1 MCITYTYLMAEE
13 KTRVDFNA
21 PASIVERADNVA
33 ELLDISRT
41 RLLIDALQDEL
52 DEVVNDEGFR
62 SHLREAY
69 YDERVDFQTVK
80 SVLGQEEAMRMK
92 LLRASIDKEPPE
104 PQLKAELPTDD
115 EFYDGEVPVW
125 RSEETVDNDDA
136 ESTA

>member
-1 MCITYTYLMAEE
+1 MAEE

-62 SHLREAY
+62 SHLRDAY
-69 YDERVDFQTVK
+69 YDERIDFQTVK

-92 LLRASIDKEPPE
+92 LLRASIDRDPPE
-104 PQLKAELPTDD
+104 PQLKAELPTDE

-125 RSEETVDNDDA
+125 RSDEAPDNDDA

>member
-1 MCITYTYLMAEE
+1 MAEE

-21 PASIVERADNVA
+21 PTSIVERADNVA

-52 DEVVNDEGFR
+52 DELVDDEGFR
-62 SHLREAY
+62 SHLRDAY
-69 YDERVDFQTVK
+69 YDERIDFQTVQ

-92 LLRASIDKEPPE
+92 LLRASIDREPPE
-104 PQLKAELPTDD
+104 PQLKAELPSGD

-125 RSEETVDNDDA
+125 RSDSEEAADDEDA

>member
-1 MCITYTYLMAEE
+1 MAEE

-21 PASIVERADNVA
+21 PASIVERADNAA

-41 RLLIDALQDEL
+41 QLLIDALQDEL
-52 DEVVNDEGFR
+52 DELADDDGFR
-62 SHLREAY
+62 SRLRDAY

-92 LLRASIDKEPPE
+92 LLRASIDREPPE
-104 PQLKAELPTDD
+104 PRLKAELPTDD

-125 RSEETVDNDDA
+125 RSDEAGDGDDA

>member
-1 MCITYTYLMAEE
+1 MAEE

-21 PASIVERADNVA
+21 PASIVERADKVA

-52 DEVVNDEGFR
+52 DELVNDDGFR
-62 SHLREAY
+62 SRLRDAY

-80 SVLGQEEAMRMK
+80 SVLGQEEAMRMQ
-92 LLRASIDKEPPE
+92 LLRASIDREPPE
-104 PQLKAELPTDD
+104 PQLKAELPSDN

-125 RSEETVDNDDA
+125 RSDSEAPVDNEDTG
-136 ESTA
+136 STA